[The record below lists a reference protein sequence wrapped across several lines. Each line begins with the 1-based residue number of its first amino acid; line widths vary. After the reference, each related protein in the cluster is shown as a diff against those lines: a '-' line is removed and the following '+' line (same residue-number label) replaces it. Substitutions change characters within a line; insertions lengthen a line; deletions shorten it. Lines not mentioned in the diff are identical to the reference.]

1 MNTETTI
8 QMTMTLVTIM
18 NAHLKR
24 WPVSSDLH
32 QTLRTR
38 TTTMTQRMS
47 MIGLTELIPRL
58 RVRSRTII
66 RTMTRTKEGN

>member
-24 WPVSSDLH
+24 WLVSSDLH

-38 TTTMTQRMS
+38 ITTMTQRMS
-47 MIGLTELIPRL
+47 MIGLTELILRL
-58 RVRSRTII
+58 RARTRKIT
-66 RTMTRTKEGN
+66 RTMTRTKEDN